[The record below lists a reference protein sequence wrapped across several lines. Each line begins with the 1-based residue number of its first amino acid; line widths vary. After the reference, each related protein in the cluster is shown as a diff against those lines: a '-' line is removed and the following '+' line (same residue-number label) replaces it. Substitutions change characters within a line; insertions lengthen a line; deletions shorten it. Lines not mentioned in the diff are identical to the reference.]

1 MKLQLAEEMDSNG
14 AVEHEALE
22 ELDTADLD
30 SSAPDDGSAAK
41 KAKASCTVL
50 EARLTFPRSS
60 TKRRSLS
67 MYYVSLFIKIAEQP
81 KPYIPQPAQHERVVS
96 YLQVSHPLMLGL

>member
-1 MKLQLAEEMDSNG
+1 MKLQLAEDMDSNG

-22 ELDTADLD
+22 ELGTAGLD

-50 EARLTFPRSS
+50 EAGITFPGLCTELQSV
-60 TKRRSLS
+60 S
-67 MYYVSLFIKIAEQP
+67 MCYVSLFIKIAEQP
-81 KPYIPQPAQHERVVS
+81 KPYAPQPAQHERV
-96 YLQVSHPLMLGL
+96 P